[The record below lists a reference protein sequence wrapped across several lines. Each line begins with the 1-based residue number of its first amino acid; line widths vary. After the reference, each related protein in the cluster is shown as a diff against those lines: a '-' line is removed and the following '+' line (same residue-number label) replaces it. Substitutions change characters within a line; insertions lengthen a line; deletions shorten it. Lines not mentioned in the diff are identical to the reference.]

1 LEVDEVRTLCASA
14 LVACLLFVPL
24 PSAGQDRAALSPE
37 DVRQINAV
45 SESFAKAVM
54 AKDWKAV
61 AALYT
66 DEGVLYP
73 PDEAAVR
80 GRTAIEICLAVLPPL
95 TDLKLRNTKVE
106 GRDDLAYVQGT
117 YTMTIAGDGTA
128 PPAQESGYYLEVRRK
143 QPDGRW
149 LIAVHML
156 HPQ

>member
-1 LEVDEVRTLCASA
+1 MNAFSIIAVAAS
-14 LVACLLFVPL
+14 LLLAPA
-24 PSAGQDRAALSPE
+24 PSSAQGTGGLSPE

-45 SESFAKAVM
+45 SESFSKAVIG
-54 AKDWKAV
+54 KDWKAA

-66 DEGVLYP
+66 VDGVLYP

-95 TDLKLRNTKVE
+95 ADLKLRSTKVE

-128 PPAQESGYYLEVRRK
+128 PPAQESGYYLEIRRR

-156 HPQ
+156 HPH